1 MTSVLAIFWIFLN
14 LTSKAKA
21 TKAKVNKWDYIKVKK
36 KKTKT
41 TTKKHLCIAKK
52 TISKV
57 KKQPNEFEK
66 ISANNISYKALISKI
81 YK

>member
-36 KKTKT
+36 KNKK
-41 TTKKHLCIAKK
+41 TKKHLCIAKK